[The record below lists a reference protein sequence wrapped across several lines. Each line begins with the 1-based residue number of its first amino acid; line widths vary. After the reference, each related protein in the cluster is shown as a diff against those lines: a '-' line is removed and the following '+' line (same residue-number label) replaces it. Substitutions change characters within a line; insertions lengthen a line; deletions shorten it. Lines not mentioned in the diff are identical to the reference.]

1 LVQKTDEI
9 QKTAISRHDICA
21 LRENFFEGSQI
32 GMGPNRAVSVDSE
45 SDARFDKAFEF
56 LAKIVDLKD
65 ADRLHPV
72 RDNAV

>member
-1 LVQKTDEI
+1 
-9 QKTAISRHDICA
+9 
-21 LRENFFEGSQI
+21 
-32 GMGPNRAVSVDSE
+32 MGPNRAVSVDSE